1 MVFCLE
7 ESNKECI
14 LYYSTLMMTTL
25 PKTLIQIH
33 LLRPVPGLFKKKHD
47 YNNYM
52 FVYSIQHFL
61 KIKFTV
67 VQNQAL
73 LLTPQVDQKIQPRPR
88 ERRNQFP
95 QHRLQVDH
103 REGQLQLVVGAKHLI

>member
-1 MVFCLE
+1 MVFCVE

-61 KIKFTV
+61 KLTIKV
-67 VQNQAL
+67 DSP
-73 LLTPQVDQKIQPRPR
+73 PQLIDVRPIIIIICFR
-88 ERRNQFP
+88 
-95 QHRLQVDH
+95 HY
-103 REGQLQLVVGAKHLI
+103 